1 MVLDGSGWFWM
12 VLDGSADMLS
22 SDGIVLFTVRRH
34 GSCTALAIPT
44 GRWPAGA
51 HGRRR
56 ARSEA

>member
-1 MVLDGSGWFWM
+1 MVM
-12 VLDGSADMLS
+12 DGSADMLS

-44 GRWPAGA
+44 GRWPPDA
-51 HGRRR
+51 HGLRR